1 MDEAFY
7 KLIFEG
13 ETLPGFKEKHVRK
26 NLKELLNADKEKLN
40 RLFSGKPVVIRKNL
54 SADDIR
60 PYERAMMKAG
70 AVCRIFSI
78 SGDEE
83 LAPTP
88 LEAVLETEESPPDTA
103 KPVKSPRKFQL
114 IPRMGRVRFIAS
126 LWMVAL
132 LSVGAW
138 WLPERLTPHLIA
150 YYPPLESLFL
160 TLGLTALASLLL
172 LVVAARRLH
181 DIDSSS
187 WRSFFLVIPGIN
199 LLFILWLSFYSGT
212 KNTNMFG
219 PVPKSAGAIA
229 QLLGLWIPLLA
240 IIASG
245 TYGWLHQEELQQLA
259 ANLPEMINALDIPLL
274 RQDS

>member
-13 ETLPGFKEKHVRK
+13 ETLPGFKEKNVRK

-54 SADDIR
+54 PADDIR

-70 AVCRIFSI
+70 AVCRILSI
-78 SGDEE
+78 NGDEE

-88 LEAVLETEESPPDTA
+88 LEAVIEIEEGQPDTI
-103 KPVKSPRKFQL
+103 KPAKSPRKFQL
-114 IPRMGRVRFIAS
+114 IPRMGRIRFTAS

-132 LSVGAW
+132 LGVGAW
-138 WLPERLTPHLIA
+138 WVPERITPHLIA
-150 YYPPLESLFL
+150 YYPPLESLYL
-160 TLGLTALASLLL
+160 TLGMIALASLLL

-181 DIDSSS
+181 DIDISS
-187 WRSFFLVIPGIN
+187 WRSFFLIIPGIN
-199 LLFILWLSFYSGT
+199 LLFLLWLSLSSGT

-219 PVPKSAGAIA
+219 PVPRSAGTIA
-229 QLLGLWIPLLA
+229 QLFGLWVPLLV

-245 TYGWLHQEELQQLA
+245 AYGWLHQEELQQLA
-259 ANLPEMINALDIPLL
+259 SNLPEMITQLDIPLWK
-274 RQDS
+274 QDS